1 MLRAISSVAARAVAA
16 DGPKRPISSEAIFG
30 ALRGVLGGD
39 RGTHAVN
46 FMCKAFVRD
55 LKFDSDSIDGGDA
68 NGPEAPEP
76 GSDEDGGHP
85 GLQFQPTALAAE
97 LRSNGAIPN
106 AMLNRY
112 AEVHLA
118 ACLEYL
124 TAEIMQLAG
133 CKMMDDKNALH
144 PDPYDTTRRC
154 MSAQHVIAGISGDK
168 LLSALL
174 SSVISAGGKAKA
186 KNPASP
192 ARNARRRASAV
203 A

>member
-16 DGPKRPISSEAIFG
+16 SGPKRPISSEAIFG

-46 FMCKAFVRD
+46 FRCKALVKE
-55 LKFDSDSIDGGDA
+55 LKFDSDSFDEGVA
-68 NGPEAPEP
+68 NDPAAPEP
-76 GSDEDGGHP
+76 GSEEDGGRA
-85 GLQFQPTALAAE
+85 GLQFQPTALAVE
-97 LRSNGAIPN
+97 LRSNGAIPKN
-106 AMLNRY
+106 AMLKRH

-133 CKMMDDKNALH
+133 CKTMDDKNTLH
-144 PDPYDTTRRC
+144 PDPNNTEMYVG
-154 MSAQHVIAGISGDK
+154 AAHIAGISGDK
-168 LLSALL
+168 ELRSLL
-174 SSVISAGGKAKA
+174 SSAISAGGKAKA
-186 KNPASP
+186 ENPASP
-192 ARNARRRASAV
+192 ARAARRRASAV